1 MTIAFR
7 RVPSGAAVLRSVASA
22 ANSVDCWEKRV
33 PEVPSFVLNNGS
45 SMPRV
50 GFGVWQVRDDETEA
64 VVTTAL
70 EAGYRSIDT
79 ATLYGNEAAVGA
91 AIRRSA
97 IPREEL
103 FVTTK
108 VWNSDQGREATLRAY
123 DESLRLLGL
132 ERVDLYLIHWPIAG
146 RDLYVET
153 WKAFEELYQQG
164 RIGAIGVSNFTVAH
178 LQRLLDECEIVP
190 AVNQVELNPYLQQRE
205 LRVFHA
211 QHGICTEAWAPI
223 GKGGPLLRDAIVQE
237 IADGHDATTAQVV
250 LRWSL
255 QHGNIVIPKSVT
267 PSRIIS
273 NLDLFWFELTADEMA
288 RLDALDRDE
297 RLGPHPDIFQ
307 T

>member
-1 MTIAFR
+1 M
-7 RVPSGAAVLRSVASA
+7 
-22 ANSVDCWEKRV
+22 
-33 PEVPSFVLNNGS
+33 PEVPSFALNNGS
-45 SMPRV
+45 SMPQV
-50 GFGVWQVRDDETEA
+50 GFGVWQVRDEETEA

-91 AIRRSA
+91 AIRRSE

-237 IADGHDATTAQVV
+237 IADATRRHHRAGRAPVEPAARQHRDPEVGHAVADHLEPRPV
-250 LRWSL
+250 LVRA
-255 QHGNIVIPKSVT
+255 HRRRDG
-267 PSRIIS
+267 
-273 NLDLFWFELTADEMA
+273 AA
-288 RLDALDRDE
+288 RRAR
-297 RLGPHPDIFQ
+297 P
-307 T
+307 